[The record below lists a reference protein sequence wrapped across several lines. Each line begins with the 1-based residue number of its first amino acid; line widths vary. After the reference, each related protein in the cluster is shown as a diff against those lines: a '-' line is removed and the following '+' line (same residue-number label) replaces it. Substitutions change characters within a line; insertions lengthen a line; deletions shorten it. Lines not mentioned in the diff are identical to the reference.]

1 MSQRATTSRLV
12 APVRGRVARL
22 TRSLAIVCVFVSAAA
37 ALAAPAVRGQILAA
51 EAMNASLAV
60 PELYVALQSLPNS
73 CGPAAVATLA
83 GWSAGAEGA
92 VSEAAVLAHA
102 ELGPS
107 GVSLAEFS
115 RLAARHGVPG
125 AWYRVEPSSL
135 GSLATPFAAH
145 LTRDGLGHFVV
156 VLHVKGQL
164 AVVADPAVGG
174 SVVPLAALREG
185 FSGLV
190 FVVRSGS

>member
-22 TRSLAIVCVFVSAAA
+22 ARSLALVCVFVSAAA

-83 GWSAGAEGA
+83 GWAAGAEGA
-92 VSEAAVLAHA
+92 V
-102 ELGPS
+102 
-107 GVSLAEFS
+107 
-115 RLAARHGVPG
+115 
-125 AWYRVEPSSL
+125 
-135 GSLATPFAAH
+135 
-145 LTRDGLGHFVV
+145 
-156 VLHVKGQL
+156 
-164 AVVADPAVGG
+164 
-174 SVVPLAALREG
+174 
-185 FSGLV
+185 
-190 FVVRSGS
+190 